1 MIVSGLE
8 CSQCNTL
15 QSRDCST
22 VPPPPTPCPGNHSRY
37 CLTLKEYH
45 PSLSDDAD
53 ANLDDK
59 AGTMIFLARTCI
71 QENLGDNCRD
81 GERAGTA
88 VTVCR

>member
-1 MIVSGLE
+1 M
-8 CSQCNTL
+8 
-15 QSRDCST
+15 
-22 VPPPPTPCPGNHSRY
+22 PPAPAPCPGDHYRY

-53 ANLDDK
+53 ANLNDK
-59 AGTMIFLARTCI
+59 AGSMIFLARTCV
-71 QENLGDNCRD
+71 QDNLGDNCSD